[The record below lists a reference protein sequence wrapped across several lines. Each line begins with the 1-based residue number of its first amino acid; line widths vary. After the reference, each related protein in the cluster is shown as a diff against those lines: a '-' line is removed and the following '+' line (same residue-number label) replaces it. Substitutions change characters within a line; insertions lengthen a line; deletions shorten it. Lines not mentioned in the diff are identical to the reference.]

1 MQTFV
6 LERGRAP
13 LLVSLP
19 HDGSW
24 IPDALSERMSLAARE
39 APDTDWHV
47 GRLYAVARAFDAS
60 IIRPFASRYVVDLNR
75 AATGGVLYPG
85 QRETSVVPLTTFAD
99 EPIYRAGAAPDA
111 NEIAQRVVQW
121 WQPYHHALGEELA
134 RLRAIH
140 PRVVLWDG
148 HSIRS
153 EVPML
158 FDGRLPDFNLGTAD
172 GTSCAP
178 QLQTRLA
185 AALDAQTGYSHAV
198 NGRFKGGWITRHY
211 GIPAD
216 GIHAVQLELAQR
228 SYMDEHS
235 LAWDESLA
243 GSVQRVIG
251 ALLACCVGFAERAA

>member
-24 IPDALSERMSLAARE
+24 IPDPLAERMTLPARE

-85 QRETSVVPLTTFAD
+85 QRETGVVPLTTFAD
-99 EPIYRAGAAPDA
+99 EPIYRAGAAPDGD
-111 NEIAQRVVQW
+111 EIAHRVAQW
-121 WQPYHHALGEELA
+121 WQPYHDALGGELQ
-134 RLRAIH
+134 RLRGIH
-140 PRVVLWDG
+140 RSVVLWDG

-172 GTSCAP
+172 GASCAAP
-178 QLQTRLA
+178 LQARLGA
-185 AALDAQTGYSHAV
+185 VLQALSGFSHAI
-198 NGRFKGGWITRHY
+198 NGRFKGGWITRNY
-211 GIPAD
+211 GVPKS
-216 GIHAVQLELAQR
+216 GVHAVQLELAQR
-228 SYMDEHS
+228 CYMDEQS
-235 LAWDESLA
+235 LAWDEGLA
-243 GSVQRVIG
+243 GSVQRAIG
-251 ALLACCVGFAERAA
+251 ALLASCVAFAEHPV

>member
-60 IIRPFASRYVVDLNR
+60 IIRPFASRYVVDVNR
-75 AATGGVLYPG
+75 AAAGGALYPG
-85 QRETSVVPLTTFAD
+85 MRETGVVPLTTFAD

-111 NEIAQRVVQW
+111 DEIAQRVAQW
-121 WQPYHHALGEELA
+121 WQPYHDALGEELQ

-140 PRVVLWDG
+140 PSVVLWDG

-172 GTSCAP
+172 GASCAAS
-178 QLQTRLA
+178 LQSRLGA
-185 AALDAQTGYSHAV
+185 VLHAQTGFSHAI
-198 NGRFKGGWITRHY
+198 NGRFKGGWITRNY
-211 GIPAD
+211 GAPER
-216 GIHAVQLELAQR
+216 GVHAVQLELAQR
-228 SYMDEHS
+228 CYMDEQS
-235 LAWDESLA
+235 LAWDEGLA

-251 ALLACCVGFAERAA
+251 ALLASCVAFAEHPV